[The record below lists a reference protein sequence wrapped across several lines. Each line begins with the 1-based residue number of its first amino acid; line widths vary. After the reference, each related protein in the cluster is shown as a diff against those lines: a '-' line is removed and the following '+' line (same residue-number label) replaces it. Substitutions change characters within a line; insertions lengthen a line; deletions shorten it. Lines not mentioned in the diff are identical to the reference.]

1 MPLDA
6 REYELVTDCVSFVD
20 NCPEKLN
27 DFEISF
33 LTGKGP
39 NDQYDSLVEKY
50 EKYGED
56 MRMSPKQIQVL
67 ERMYD
72 KIVNGVDPFGGRR

>member
-1 MPLDA
+1 MTLDK
-6 REYELVTDCVSFVD
+6 RTNDLVIDCLSFLETDQ
-20 NCPEKLN
+20 EKLN
-27 DFEISF
+27 DFEIEF

-39 NDQYDSLVEKY
+39 NDQYDSLQEKH

-56 MRMSPKQIQVL
+56 MKLSPKQIGVL

-72 KIVNGVDPFGGRR
+72 KVVKGIDPFGGRR